1 MKHVQLALAMVLS
14 SLAFQSLSQGLGIPS
29 KKAGLGFGNLPSFTG
44 IRFNFKDRDLVAVN
58 GINVTAWMPKDED
71 AMSGTVSGLALGVPL
86 AAGSG
91 SIHGLGIGVFGVGA
105 RRNLY
110 GINAGGLGVGAGGNV
125 KGINVG
131 GLGVGSGGTLWG
143 INIGGLGVGAGGRV
157 TGLNVGGLGVGAGG
171 NLSGI
176 NVGGLG
182 VGAAGKV
189 SGINVGGLGIGS
201 GGGVSGIS
209 MALVGVGSGSR
220 VNGITVAGIGIGAG
234 EAVSGL
240 AVAGIG
246 VGSPTVRGIVISP
259 AAGGNNLKG
268 FMIVPAYL
276 RVGDPKNTD
285 SDHDGPAAIMKGV
298 SISAFNHIMGSFNG
312 LSIGIFN
319 YAYHQRGLQLGILNH
334 VKDNP
339 PGLRWLPIFNT
350 SFN

>member
-1 MKHVQLALAMVLS
+1 MRHIRLAIALVLS
-14 SLAFQSLSQGLGIPS
+14 ALAFQSLSQGLGIPS

-44 IRFNFKDRDLVAVN
+44 VRFNFKDRDLVKVN

-71 AMSGTVSGLALGVPL
+71 AMSGTVNGLALGVPL

-91 SIHGLGIGVFGVGA
+91 SLHGIGVGIFGVGA

-131 GLGVGSGGTLWG
+131 GLGVGSGGNLWG
-143 INIGGLGVGAGGRV
+143 INVGGLGVGSGGKV

-182 VGAAGKV
+182 VGAGGKV
-189 SGINVGGLGIGS
+189 SGINVGGLGVGS
-201 GGGVSGIS
+201 GGGVSGITV
-209 MALVGVGSGSR
+209 ALVGVGSGSR

-234 EAVSGL
+234 ESVNGL

-268 FMIVPAYL
+268 LMIVPAYL

-285 SDHDGPAAIMKGV
+285 SYHDGPAAIMKGV
-298 SISAFNHIMGSFNG
+298 SISVFNHIMGTFNG
-312 LSIGIFN
+312 VSIGVFN
-319 YAYHQRGLQLGILNH
+319 YAYHQRGFQLGILNH

-339 PGLRWLPIFNT
+339 PGLRWLPVFNT
-350 SFN
+350 SFK